1 VLDEDGSVAAS
12 YQGEQPVE
20 TVLEVIGRTW
30 IPQSV
35 FDDSFLY
42 GERAD
47 CLHQKRRSA
56 IREGRYRT
64 PDRQRQIRMREVLK
78 DRFEEIP
85 VQVPRSEIEALGV
98 EIGLEDPLEAA
109 RIFDRLKG
117 VSWRGDYVRTE
128 EGWVAAWV
136 VEVN

>member
-1 VLDEDGSVAAS
+1 VLDEEGSIAS
-12 YQGEQPVE
+12 SCQGERPVE
-20 TVLEVIGRTW
+20 TVLGVIGW
-30 IPQSV
+30 IRMPQSV
-35 FDDSFLY
+35 FDDSLFY
-42 GERAD
+42 GGGAY
-47 CLHQKRRSA
+47 CFHKKRRSA

-64 PDRQRQIRMREVLK
+64 PDRQQQIRMREVLK
-78 DRFEEIP
+78 DRFEGIP

-128 EGWVAAWV
+128 EGWIAAWV